1 MPWGFSRRS
10 RGGGGSVGR
19 TGARVSRERAGDAYK
34 REGAVVGVV
43 GREEV
48 SDAVAFFARN
58 GREETA
64 SNEKG
69 ELRLLFS
76 VACWAGLA
84 STWAVEVEQAT
95 VSKRWRG

>member
-43 GREEV
+43 GREEA
-48 SDAVAFFARN
+48 SDAVALVYQKR
-58 GREETA
+58 REETA
-64 SNEKG
+64 
-69 ELRLLFS
+69 
-76 VACWAGLA
+76 
-84 STWAVEVEQAT
+84 T
-95 VSKRWRG
+95 